1 MLFGTSNPPPPS
13 GQEKETWSSWL
24 DRAERETWQM
34 ELLLTGFVIIL
45 LAQAKSPMDKWLEL
59 LHNNGGTN
67 DFAEAIAIGAN
78 MLLPSAWLVLF
89 SSLIF
94 GVVLRALWIS
104 AIGLR
109 SVSGD
114 IEFEKL
120 NFAPKFQDFLDRR
133 VPTFDQYIARL
144 ENICSII
151 FGLTFLCVFA
161 LIGGSILILTTML
174 IVQIFVHI
182 TDLFFEDK
190 SETIGLFVV
199 FIISIST
206 FLIGIIGVYAIDFL
220 SGSKLKQH
228 KGFSRFYY
236 PIYRVMG
243 WLTLARIY
251 RPLYY
256 NFIDNR
262 TGKYGILAIIPY
274 GLILLTIAQF
284 DNSGFSEYLPSDQ
297 NYAFGH
303 MNNYAD
309 SHDGI
314 AMSKVMINSK
324 LIDDDHLQLY
334 IPLGGR
340 NYKILEEACGEVSKS
355 YDKLNYVSLT
365 DNTRFSRYTD
375 FIKCVSCTYSCF
387 IDSTEVDLP
396 VGILVQNPTNGESQ
410 ILTVIDVSEVQPG
423 AHVLRIVAHLGTKRK
438 SREFATT
445 IPFFRQ

>member
-1 MLFGTSNPPPPS
+1 MLFGTSNPPPS
-13 GQEKETWSSWL
+13 SSERESWSSWL

-45 LAQAKSPMDKWLEL
+45 LAQAKTPMDKWLEL
-59 LHNNGGTN
+59 LYNNGGTN
-67 DFAEAIAIGAN
+67 NFAEAIAFGAN
-78 MLLPSAWLVLF
+78 LLLPNAWLVLF

-109 SVSGD
+109 SVGGKID
-114 IEFEKL
+114 FDQL
-120 NFAPKFQDFLDRR
+120 DLAPKFQEFLNRR
-133 VPTFDQYIARL
+133 VPTFDEYIARL

-161 LIGGSILILTTML
+161 IIGGSILILVTMFIL
-174 IVQIFVHI
+174 Q
-182 TDLFFEDK
+182 LFFYTLEIFIEDR
-190 SETIGLFVV
+190 SEAVGLVTFFLLFIATIFGG
-199 FIISIST
+199 IISI
-206 FLIGIIGVYAIDFL
+206 YAIDFL

-256 NFIDNR
+256 NFVDNK
-262 TGKYGILAIIPY
+262 TGRYGILAIIPY
-274 GLILLTIAQF
+274 GLILLTVAQF
-284 DNSGFSEYLPSDQ
+284 DNSGFSDYLPGSA

-303 MNNYAD
+303 VNHYSD
-309 SHDGI
+309 THDGVS
-314 AMSKVMINSK
+314 MSNVMIDSK
-324 LIDDDHLQLY
+324 IVKGDHMQLY

-340 NYKILEEACGEVSKS
+340 NYKILERACEEEAKS
-355 YDKLNYVSLT
+355 YDKLNFVSLT
-365 DNTRFSRYTD
+365 DNKRFKRYTD

-387 IDSTEVDLP
+387 IDSTEVGLP
-396 VGILVQNPTNGESQ
+396 VGILVQNSTNEESQ
-410 ILTVIDVSEVQPG
+410 ILTVLDVSDVGPG
-423 AHVLRIVAHLGTKRK
+423 AHVLRVVAHLGTARR
-438 SREFATT
+438 SRDLATT
-445 IPFFRQ
+445 IPFFKQ